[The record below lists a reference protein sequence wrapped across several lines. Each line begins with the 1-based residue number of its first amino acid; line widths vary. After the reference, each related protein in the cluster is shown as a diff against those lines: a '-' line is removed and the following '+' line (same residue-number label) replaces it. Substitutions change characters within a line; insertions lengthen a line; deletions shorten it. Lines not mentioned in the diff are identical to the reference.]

1 MWVPH
6 SYSPKSSIS
15 KVFEHPSDVLKTS
28 DLSAVEK
35 IELLQDWETD
45 LREILVAAEEGM
57 TFDPEE
63 GMAHSH
69 PDDPGVQLREI
80 HAALQK
86 LGASPPSARAPT
98 KAGGS

>member
-6 SYSPKSSIS
+6 PDSPKSNIS

-28 DLSAVEK
+28 DLSAAEK
-35 IELLQDWETD
+35 IDLLQDWETD

-57 TFDPEE
+57 A
-63 GMAHSH
+63 GRR
-69 PDDPGVQLREI
+69 DDPADQLREI

-86 LGASPPSARAPT
+86 LGASRSTTRAPT